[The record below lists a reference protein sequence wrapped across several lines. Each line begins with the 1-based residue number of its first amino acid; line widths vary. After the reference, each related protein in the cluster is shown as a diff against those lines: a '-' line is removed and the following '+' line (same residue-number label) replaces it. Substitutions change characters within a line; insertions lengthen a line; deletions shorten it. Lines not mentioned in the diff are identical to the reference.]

1 MGKYVLGPGC
11 PLMATRVPYPAV
23 CIGGIAL
30 GLLISFMFGPGPYLF
45 VSRPL
50 APTTIIRHQPA
61 PVIRKQP
68 APEPAPPHVAEM
80 LRTGRFMEA
89 QDAYLEIL
97 VSAQGDERAM
107 RGLVA
112 IRRRLSLD
120 DPVLLRRQ
128 AEAYGQAAAT
138 GAEILGQHY
147 TRAAMAVL
155 AEASL
160 RAAQDIENRQGQ
172 KVDQTTSR

>member
-1 MGKYVLGPGC
+1 
-11 PLMATRVPYPAV
+11 MATRVPYPAV

-50 APTTIIRHQPA
+50 APTTIIHHQPA
-61 PVIRKQP
+61 PVIRQQP
-68 APEPAPPHVAEM
+68 VPEPAPPHVAEM

-97 VSAQGDERAM
+97 VSAQDDERAM

-160 RAAQDIENRQGQ
+160 RAAQDIEKRQGQ
-172 KVDQTTSR
+172 RVNDTPPR

>member
-1 MGKYVLGPGC
+1 MGNYVVGLGC

-23 CIGGIAL
+23 CLGGIAL
-30 GLLISFMFGPGPYLF
+30 GLLISFMFGPGPSLF

-61 PVIRKQP
+61 PIVRQQP
-68 APEPAPPHVAEM
+68 ATDPAPPHVAEL

-112 IRRRLSLD
+112 IRRRLSLG
-120 DPVLLRRQ
+120 DPALLRRQ

-138 GAEILGQHY
+138 GGEILGVHY
-147 TRAAMAVL
+147 TRAAMALL

-160 RAAQDIENRQGQ
+160 RAARDIENRQGQ
-172 KVDQTTSR
+172 RINDTPPP